1 MSYVTAYSS
10 DDNSF
15 EIHKQRKQHKISS
28 KELSWEQESKN
39 EQHKRQ
45 QEKMKALRKAGR
57 EAKRNSN

>member
-10 DDNSF
+10 DDNLF
-15 EIHKQRKQHKISS
+15 EIHKQRKQHKM
-28 KELSWEQESKN
+28 SWEQESKN